1 MRNAWGRVAVAYD
14 ELWTERT
21 APLTARGLDL
31 LAPAPDWDGCDIGC
45 GPGLTSGALAERL
58 SEGRTLGLDFAEP
71 MIARARTRFARP
83 GLSFRGLR
91 APLSPGSALG
101 SGFWTVSSM
110 PTAACCGIVCASG
123 R

>member
-45 GPGLTSGALAERL
+45 GPGRPQARWRSDCPRDALWDSTSPR
-58 SEGRTLGLDFAEP
+58 R
-71 MIARARTRFARP
+71 
-83 GLSFRGLR
+83 
-91 APLSPGSALG
+91 
-101 SGFWTVSSM
+101 
-110 PTAACCGIVCASG
+110 
-123 R
+123 